1 MKHKPEPLIFSTS
14 ASKSYILRSNKQL
27 RAYLA
32 ENEERHV
39 SFESFD
45 SLTSK
50 FPMILIASKNHLRL
64 NDFSQDH
71 LYATG
76 EAAFRKQF
84 NKFSNVDI
92 ERYVLACAWRRGSAE
107 LQSRTDPVA
116 FAEFMTELMFWVFDK
131 KYDNE
136 IPLFK
141 ALAKEANELKLEKQ
155 VVAEANFL
163 FQGVKAKEP
172 MTRIN
177 KI

>member
-1 MKHKPEPLIFSTS
+1 MKHKHQTLIYSPN

-27 RAYLA
+27 IAYLK
-32 ENEERHV
+32 ENEETHV

-71 LYATG
+71 LFATG

-84 NKFSNVDI
+84 SKFSNVDM

-116 FAEFMTELMFWVFDK
+116 FADFVRELMYWVFDR
-131 KYDNE
+131 KYDNQ
-136 IPLFK
+136 IPLFR
-141 ALAKEANELKLEKQ
+141 ALAKEADNLKQ
-155 VVAEANFL
+155 ANCAEAEADYL
-163 FQGVKAKEP
+163 YQGIKAKEP
-172 MTRIN
+172 VSRIH